1 MAHGSKV
8 VIYAALIGN
17 GLISIT
23 KFVAA
28 SITGSAAMFAEGIHS
43 VVDTGNQVL
52 LLHGLKR
59 GAKPA
64 SPRFPF
70 GHGKEIYFWS
80 FVVAILIFALGAGI
94 SMYEGIHRTLHPEE
108 ITSPMVNYIVL
119 GAAMIFEGV
128 AWWFAWREFRKQ
140 MGTRGVME
148 SVQASK
154 DPTTFVVL
162 FEDSAAMLGL
172 ILAAVGLTL
181 SQVLEMP
188 VFDGIASISIG
199 VVLGI
204 TAVMLAIRTKSLLI
218 GEAADPALVED
229 VTRRADVLDA
239 VETVNEVLTL
249 HMGPHYVLLNIS
261 VDFKDSLDAGA
272 IEQSV
277 DRLTKDIRA
286 AHPDIKRVFIEAEAR
301 GSKDGTDSA

>member
-8 VIYAALIGN
+8 VIYAALVGN

-52 LLHGLKR
+52 LLHGIKR
-59 GAKPA
+59 SEKPA

-108 ITSPMVNYIVL
+108 ISRPMVNYVVL
-119 GAAMIFEGV
+119 GAAMIFEGA

-148 SVQASK
+148 SVRASK

-172 ILAAVGLTL
+172 VFAAIGLTL

-199 VVLGI
+199 VILGI

-229 VTRRADVLDA
+229 VTRRADILDA

-272 IEQSV
+272 MEQSI

-301 GSKDGTDSA
+301 APKGDAASA